1 MSPPD
6 AAAIADAAEIAVDG
20 VKEHLISYP
29 MAKKAELGNGC
40 REDSPLKTLKSVYA
54 FMLQNGLDSV
64 EIVEE
69 DASIKLV
76 RRKANVQQV
85 AVPVPVAPGEYGAPV
100 AAAPHHAAAS
110 APHGAPPPPPS
121 PAPPGTTVKSPMMGI
136 FYRAPSP
143 SSPPFC
149 KEGEAVKAGHVIC
162 MIEAM
167 KVFNELKAEYPCTI
181 VKYLV
186 ENGKPVKSG
195 QDLIIVAR

>member
-1 MSPPD
+1 
-6 AAAIADAAEIAVDG
+6 
-20 VKEHLISYP
+20 
-29 MAKKAELGNGC
+29 MAKKTPTANGNGA
-40 REDSPLKTLKSVYA
+40 DGPLKTLKSVYD
-54 FMLQNGLDSV
+54 FMIQNGLDSV
-64 EIVEE
+64 EIVE
-69 DASIKLV
+69 DGATVKLV

-85 AVPVPVAPGEYGAPV
+85 AVPVPVAMGGSHAPV
-100 AAAPHHAAAS
+100 ATAPAPVSHAAPAAYQ
-110 APHGAPPPPPS
+110 APT
-121 PAPPGTTVKSPMMGI
+121 PAGTAVKSPMMGI

-149 KEGEAVKAGHVIC
+149 KEGELVKPGHVIC

-167 KVFNELKAEYPCTI
+167 KVFNEIKAEYPCTI

>member
-1 MSPPD
+1 
-6 AAAIADAAEIAVDG
+6 
-20 VKEHLISYP
+20 
-29 MAKKAELGNGC
+29 MAKKTEPANGNGA
-40 REDSPLKTLKSVYA
+40 EGPLKTLKSVYD
-54 FMLQNGLDSV
+54 FMIQNGLDSV
-64 EIVEE
+64 EIVE
-69 DASIKLV
+69 DGATVKLV
-76 RRKANVQQV
+76 RRKANVTQV
-85 AVPVPVAPGEYGAPV
+85 AVPVPVATGGGYSTQAPV
-100 AAAPHHAAAS
+100 AAAQHHAAPA
-110 APHGAPPPPPS
+110 AQHAAPPA
-121 PAPPGTTVKSPMMGI
+121 PAGTAVKSPMMGI

-149 KEGEAVKAGHVIC
+149 KEGEVVKAGHVIC